1 MEKYEGT
8 FETPSGPR
16 LFERAW
22 LPDGAARGAIVIVHG
37 YAEHSGRYEYVG
49 GWLAARGY
57 AVHALDLR
65 GHGKSGGERVFV
77 RSFNEYLDDVDAFLA
92 RVRARHSGADP
103 WLLGHSMGGSI
114 VALAAV
120 TRRPDVPGLLL
131 SGAGLGAPPT
141 PRLVTRIMLLLGRF
155 TPRLRLR
162 RLASATVSRDPAV
175 VAWYDADPL
184 NFRGKMPAGLVA
196 AMIRSARVVDQRME
210 TIDYPLLI
218 MHGTED
224 ALTRPAGSEAL
235 YRRASSTDKTLK
247 LYAGLFHEILNEPEK
262 DDVLAD
268 IVAWLDARAGA
279 AEATASG
286 AAL

>member
-1 MEKYEGT
+1 MRKTEGT
-8 FETPSGPR
+8 FETTDGRR

-22 LPDGAARGAIVIVHG
+22 LPDGEPKGVLALVHG
-37 YAEHSGRYEYVG
+37 YAEHSGRYDYVG
-49 GWLAARGY
+49 SWLAERGY

-65 GHGKSGGERVFV
+65 GHGHSEGERVFV

-92 RVRARHSGADP
+92 LVRARHGGATP

-120 TRRPDVPGLLL
+120 TRRPRVRGLLL
-131 SGAGLGAPPT
+131 SGAGLTAPPT
-141 PRLVTRIMLLLGRF
+141 PKLVTRILLLLGHF
-155 TPRLRLR
+155 TPRVRLR
-162 RLASATVSRDPAV
+162 KLAAATVSRDPEV

-184 NFRGKMPAGLVA
+184 NFRGKMPAGLIG
-196 AMIRSARVVDQRME
+196 AMIRSALCVDERME
-210 TIDYPLLI
+210 RIDQPLLI

-247 LYAGLFHEILNEPEK
+247 LYPGLFHEILNEPEK
-262 DDVLAD
+262 DEVLAD
-268 IVAWLDARAGA
+268 IANWLDARALASAMDGTA
-279 AEATASG
+279 AG
-286 AAL
+286 